1 MKIYIS
7 AQSLKRNEIMLDVH
21 RKSAVIVE
29 HLLKLILMPNNSA
42 RNHWQGEIAGQLNY
56 IRSMKGNN
64 KYPSSK
70 MLIQWMYYNSKDLM
84 CTKSSIQVD
93 LNNIFDDYG
102 YEYTDS
108 LDDLISKL
116 QNVCYAY
123 FSWLAQKLSE
133 AGAVRN
139 QEIYKKLDMLV

>member
-1 MKIYIS
+1 
-7 AQSLKRNEIMLDVH
+7 
-21 RKSAVIVE
+21 
-29 HLLKLILMPNNSA
+29 
-42 RNHWQGEIAGQLNY
+42 
-56 IRSMKGNN
+56 
-64 KYPSSK
+64 
-70 MLIQWMYYNSKDLM
+70 M

-123 FSWLAQKLSE
+123 FL
-133 AGAVRN
+133 
-139 QEIYKKLDMLV
+139 